1 MAVWLAVSTQYTNV
15 IETPASY
22 PAHDSTGRANAWGHR
37 TAEMAHIEGCIVLRL
52 AKTYN
57 VI

>member
-15 IETPASY
+15 IDRHQLAIQ
-22 PAHDSTGRANAWGHR
+22 R
-37 TAEMAHIEGCIVLRL
+37 TTAQAALMHAEMAHIEGCIVLRL